1 MMNIKTLQIYSSD
14 FLLNVLDL
22 NCINLATEED
32 KSCKLD
38 YWAKFFKAT
47 TWEEIKMLA
56 MQNDAVKEAAVTL
69 CELSDDEKIRMQC
82 LARELNEGD
91 RRSILLNGIEKGRQE
106 QKEIDDAV
114 IADIVA
120 QKDAEIATL
129 RAQLQKK

>member
-1 MMNIKTLQIYSSD
+1 MILFYLLFFYLLPCTRLSANIIQSLKFYSKNAMMNIKTLQIYSSD

-56 MQNDAVKEAAVTL
+56 MQNDA
-69 CELSDDEKIRMQC
+69 
-82 LARELNEGD
+82 
-91 RRSILLNGIEKGRQE
+91 
-106 QKEIDDAV
+106 
-114 IADIVA
+114 
-120 QKDAEIATL
+120 EIAAL
-129 RAQLQKK
+129 RAQLHKSGI

>member
-1 MMNIKTLQIYSSD
+1 
-14 FLLNVLDL
+14 
-22 NCINLATEED
+22 
-32 KSCKLD
+32 
-38 YWAKFFKAT
+38 
-47 TWEEIKMLA
+47 MLA